1 MNLYINKIRFSV
13 FLCVLLIVGACASAS
28 SPWHKEQSELFL
40 NKGIS
45 FIELRQYHSALRELL
60 EAEKYN
66 ASDYRIYYY
75 MGMVYHVMDMKEKA
89 VEKFQKA
96 ISLKEDYSEAH
107 NYLGTLYSN
116 EGLWDKAIAHFD
128 QAVANPLYSTPAVP
142 LYNAGWAYYSKKDYS
157 KAMDSYRRAL
167 QREPQTV
174 LRPQIEKNIGLIYFY
189 QSDMPNAIH
198 HFTNSVELNPNL
210 FDAHFFLGES
220 YLKIKD
226 KANAKKAFQSVVNL
240 APQSSFGKKAKI
252 YLQSLR

>member
-1 MNLYINKIRFSV
+1 MECLTNKIRFCV
-13 FLCVLLIVGACASAS
+13 FLYVVIILGACTTT
-28 SPWHKEQSELFL
+28 PLQKEQTEIFL

-45 FIELRQYHSALRELL
+45 FIELRQYPNALRELL
-60 EAEKYN
+60 DAEKYN
-66 ASDYRIYYY
+66 SRDQRIYYY
-75 MGMVYHVMDMKEKA
+75 MGMVYHAMDMKEKA
-89 VEKFQKA
+89 VDSFQQA
-96 ISLKEDYSEAH
+96 ISLKDDYSEAH

-128 QAVANPLYSTPAVP
+128 QALANPLYSTPAVP

-189 QSDMPNAIH
+189 QSDMPNAIY
-198 HFTNSVELNPNL
+198 HFNKSVELNPNL
-210 FDAHFFLGES
+210 FDAYFFLGEC

-226 KANAKKAFQSVVNL
+226 KVNAKKAFQSVVNL
-240 APQSSFGKKAKI
+240 APQSSFGKKAKT
-252 YLQSLR
+252 YLQSLK

>member
-1 MNLYINKIRFSV
+1 MIIYINKIRFSV
-13 FLCVLLIVGACASAS
+13 FLCVLLTIAACAS

-45 FIELRQYHSALRELL
+45 FIELKQYPSALRELL
-60 EAEKYN
+60 EAKKYN
-66 ASDYRIYYY
+66 ADDYRIYYY
-75 MGMVYHVMDMKEKA
+75 LGMVYHAMDMKEKA
-89 VEKFQKA
+89 VDSFQQA
-96 ISLKEDYSEAH
+96 ISLKDDYSEAH
-107 NYLGTLYSN
+107 NYLGTLYSDK
-116 EGLWDKAIAHFD
+116 GLWDKAIVQFD

-189 QSDMPNAIH
+189 QSDMSNAIY
-198 HFTNSVELNPNL
+198 HFNKSVELNPNL
-210 FDAHFFLGES
+210 FDAHFFLGEC

-226 KANAKKAFQSVVNL
+226 KVNAKKAFQSVVNL
-240 APQSSFGKKAKI
+240 APQSSFGKKAKT
-252 YLQSLR
+252 YLQSLK